1 MESVDLIKIY
11 TKGKWL
17 FAIFNSYN
25 KKCYLNS
32 NVRLVCWSKTK
43 QKNCLFNERSM
54 INWTQVKYHIEDHL
68 SQL

>member
-43 QKNCLFNERSM
+43 KKIVYSM
-54 INWTQVKYHIEDHL
+54 KDQWSTEHKLNII
-68 SQL
+68 